1 MIRKC
6 KSTFFL
12 MIFSI
17 TWLMGQQE
25 SNQFSFSGSE
35 IVIDFL
41 PENDIFYSHTID
53 KDVTIHNLSE
63 TFQVPKDYLFKVNKL
78 DPKKPVS
85 FGKIVIVPL
94 MKQKVFYKTDY
105 KQKYFTLKYKVKK
118 GDTFFKIQKLCEVNK
133 ETLLEI
139 NSKKTT
145 ALQLNEI
152 ITVGYYPKNHTL
164 KTRQPVNTQPTSA
177 DKNDNKKDDVLITKF
192 YLSDV
197 IGSFDKNNSCSDQ
210 YFVLHNVAR
219 QGSIMDIYNPMMK
232 KHVKAKVIGKIPDGT
247 YSEDIMIIINKSAAK
262 ELNILD
268 TRFKVNIKYEQ

>member
-25 SNQFSFSGSE
+25 SNRFSFSGSE

-53 KDVTIHNLSE
+53 KDVTIHNLAE
-63 TFQVPKDYLFKVNKL
+63 TFQVPKEYLFKLNKL

-94 MKQKVFYKTDY
+94 MKQKIFYKTDY
-105 KQKYFTLKYKVKK
+105 KQKYYTLKYKVKK

-133 ETLLEI
+133 ESLLEI

-145 ALQLNEI
+145 ALQLNEV
-152 ITVGYYPKNHTL
+152 ITIGYYPKNHTL
-164 KTRQPVNTQPTSA
+164 KTKQPVNTQPTSA
-177 DKNDNKKDDVLITKF
+177 DKNDEKKDDVIITKF

-197 IGSFDKNNSCSDQ
+197 IGSFDKNNSSSDQ

-219 QGSIMDIYNPMMK
+219 QGSTMDIYNPMMK
-232 KHVKAKVIGKIPDGT
+232 KHVKAKVIGKIPEGT